1 MNNVENN
8 SCIWIFSLNLSVEE
22 LPVNSIILC
31 DYWLWSDSKKNSI
44 YTCIFTQHFADDF
57 ISKYIFMF
65 FLIRSVDLPFNWK
78 IHAISSSKED
88 LQIPPS
94 GIWKYD
100 FDIRPLANFLEKI
113 WFFLLFFPNKTYYL
127 KRHVPNPII
136 FTFLDE
142 LKKNWKNIITH
153 EIDSSINEIE
163 YNCSKRCNKDLWGS

>member
-1 MNNVENN
+1 MRIEQRWKQLMHLN
-8 SCIWIFSLNLSVEE
+8 FLAQSLSQRITCQFHH
-22 LPVNSIILC
+22 SM
-31 DYWLWSDSKKNSI
+31 WLLTMVWFEKKYK

-65 FLIRSVDLPFNWK
+65 YLIRSVDLPFNLK

-113 WFFLLFFPNKTYYL
+113 WFYLYSFFRI
-127 KRHVPNPII
+127 RHTIWRGMYP
-136 FTFLDE
+136 TQ
-142 LKKNWKNIITH
+142 
-153 EIDSSINEIE
+153 
-163 YNCSKRCNKDLWGS
+163 